1 MILGWHPSTA
11 IPIAQ
16 NVKALKCPEKAKH
29 LAKTTA
35 ENVIFASFVRLVIC
49 DKLLRIVKNASTAM
63 VPLQMNSLTTVLGSA
78 KLVCEYVSSAD
89 SDVVIEI
96 EINNDFQI
104 TIDSNIFHLVN
115 HKSEGASVYLFSIIF
130 P

>member
-16 NVKALKCPEKAKH
+16 NVKALKCPEKVKH

-49 DKLLRIVKNASTAM
+49 EKLLRIVKNASTAM
-63 VPLQMNSLTTVLGSA
+63 EPLQMNSLATVLGSA
-78 KLVCEYVSSAD
+78 KLVCECVSSAD
-89 SDVVIEI
+89 SGVVIEI
-96 EINNDFQI
+96 EINDEF
-104 TIDSNIFHLVN
+104 SN
-115 HKSEGASVYLFSIIF
+115 KDLFNFFIG
-130 P
+130 